1 MRLKHI
7 FVLLAVSL
15 VLPLVAACG
24 GGATPQTV
32 VETVVVEKEVQ
43 VVETVEVEKEVIQEV
58 EKVVTVEVPAEAEA
72 ESTLARIQ
80 SEGVVRVGFANENPY
95 AFAQPDGTLSGEAVE
110 VARAVFENMGI
121 EEMEGVLTEFGS
133 LIPGLQAGRFDVITA
148 GMYVNPGR
156 CEQVYFADPEYKIG
170 EALVVPAGNPLDLH
184 SYEDIAAN
192 PEVTIGTGAGYLE
205 NDMLLTAGVAEDQ
218 IVTFPDDPSG
228 MAGLQ
233 AGQIDAWTGTRP
245 TLIKLLQ
252 VTDDPG
258 FELADPFDQP
268 IVDGKEALNFG
279 AAAFRLDDVDFR
291 NAFNDGL
298 QQLKDDGSLVEIISQ
313 FEGFDAGAD
322 PGDVTVTDICP
333 DAYTDVMGA
342 ATEDEAMAEA
352 TAEPTDE
359 AMEEA
364 TAEPTEE
371 AMAED
376 SGEMAEIEPVPG
388 GAYEAALAAG
398 SVTVGF
404 ANENPY
410 AYSEPDGTLTGE
422 AVEVARAV
430 LQGMGIEEMEGV
442 LTEFGSLIPGL
453 QAGRFDIITAGMY
466 VNPDRC
472 EQVLFADPEYKIG
485 EALVVPA
492 GNPLDLH
499 SYEDIAAN
507 PELTIGT
514 GAGYLEND
522 MLLTVGVA
530 EDQIVTFPDDPSG
543 MAGLQAGQIDAWT
556 GTRPTLVKLLQ
567 VTDDP
572 NFELADPFDQP
583 VIDGEEAINF
593 GAAAFRYDDEDFRQA
608 FNQGLQKLKD
618 DGTLVE
624 IISQFEGFDA
634 GADPGDVTAETLCP
648 DAYSDIK

>member
-7 FVLLAVSL
+7 FVLLVVSL
-15 VLPLVAACG
+15 VLPVVAACG
-24 GGATPQTV
+24 GETQTV
-32 VETVVVEKEVQ
+32 VETVVVEKEVEKT
-43 VVETVEVEKEVIQEV
+43 VIETVEVEKEVIQEV
-58 EKVVTVEVPAEAEA
+58 EKVVTVEVEAEAEE

-80 SEGVVRVGFANENPY
+80 REGVVRVGFANENPY

-110 VARAVFENMGI
+110 VARAVFEQMGI

-156 CEQVYFADPEYKIG
+156 CEQVFFADPEYKIG
-170 EALVVPAGNPLDLH
+170 EALVVEAGNPLGLN

-192 PEVTIGTGAGYLE
+192 PDVTVGTGAGYLE
-205 NDMLLTAGVAEDQ
+205 YDMMLTVGVAEDQ

-268 IVDGKEALNFG
+268 VIDGEESVNFG
-279 AAAFRLDDVDFR
+279 AAAFRMDDVEFR

-298 QQLKDDGSLVEIISQ
+298 QQLKDEGDLVEIISQ

-322 PGDVTVTDICP
+322 PEDVTAADLCP
-333 DAYTDVMGA
+333 DAYADLLGA
-342 ATEDEAMAEA
+342 PAEEDAMAEATDEAMAEE
-352 TAEPTDE
+352 TAEPTEEATEE

-364 TAEPTEE
+364 TAEATEE

-376 SGEMAEIEPVPG
+376 SDEMAEIEPVPG

-410 AYSEPDGTLTGE
+410 AYAEPDGTLTGE

-430 LQGMGIEEMEGV
+430 LADMGIDEMEGV

-485 EALVVPA
+485 EALVVEA
-492 GNPLDLH
+492 GNPLGLN

-507 PELTIGT
+507 PDVTVGT
-514 GAGYLEND
+514 GAGYLEYD
-522 MLLTVGVA
+522 MMLTVG
-530 EDQIVTFPDDPSG
+530 
-543 MAGLQAGQIDAWT
+543 
-556 GTRPTLVKLLQ
+556 
-567 VTDDP
+567 
-572 NFELADPFDQP
+572 
-583 VIDGEEAINF
+583 
-593 GAAAFRYDDEDFRQA
+593 
-608 FNQGLQKLKD
+608 
-618 DGTLVE
+618 
-624 IISQFEGFDA
+624 
-634 GADPGDVTAETLCP
+634 
-648 DAYSDIK
+648 